1 MVLGDALAK
10 GLVHRWVRDAP
21 ADRDRILATQSAGSA
36 STPRKALKQILGAIK
51 RIKSPWAIGRTEII
65 GKRKHARVT
74 VGSLSP
80 EGERFVAE
88 YIHIDLERTYA
99 VPMGGAVAHHA
110 IQRIAQYFGTDDPK
124 AVVEGAVYGITN
136 GIAAFTDGVTAE
148 DHRVYDSDG
157 GVWCYDLVHN
167 EDDEPSYLLKT
178 VIPASALTDGSRKV
192 RDYES
197 MLQEGVR
204 GMAFDQNGKR
214 VDVPSYQSPAP
225 TQEE

>member
-10 GLVHRWVRDAP
+10 GLVHRWVRDAA

-51 RIKSPWAIGRTEII
+51 RIKYPWAIGRTEII

-74 VGSLSP
+74 VGFLSP

-88 YIHIDLERTYA
+88 YIHIDLERTFA
-99 VPMGGAVAHHA
+99 VPMGGAVTHHA
-110 IQRIAQYFGTDDPK
+110 IQRIAQYFGTDDPR

-136 GIAAFTDGVTAE
+136 GIAAFTDGVIAE

-157 GVWCYDLVHN
+157 GVWCYDLEFD
-167 EDDEPSYLLKT
+167 EDGDP
-178 VIPASALTDGSRKV
+178 
-192 RDYES
+192 
-197 MLQEGVR
+197 
-204 GMAFDQNGKR
+204 
-214 VDVPSYQSPAP
+214 
-225 TQEE
+225 